1 MAEQAPGENMDYL
14 EGLAE
19 RLAEGGGE
27 GAAGPF
33 LMQQL
38 LHIQVRACMCVCAC
52 MQMDNLLLPAESAAV
67 LLLYLIQ
74 QQPQRQLNH
83 LDDENDETRRLCLST
98 HSIHLLRR
106 APGNRHLLDWCCILL
121 AVFVL

>member
-1 MAEQAPGENMDYL
+1 
-14 EGLAE
+14 
-19 RLAEGGGE
+19 
-27 GAAGPF
+27 
-33 LMQQL
+33 
-38 LHIQVRACMCVCAC
+38 
-52 MQMDNLLLPAESAAV
+52 MDNLLLPAESAAV

-121 AVFVL
+121 ASEILAEEEEQQQEDAGQDVEMISNEEEAEGMDVAEAL